1 MCIQIAGNLLTCC
14 RSDKPKAHG
23 FAVHLSLH
31 PGSQPGQAG
40 EIGALHQKR
49 QPSQIALTKGMPLGR
64 HQTTTN
70 EAIRLPTRVEGVP
83 LQEHPEKLV
92 GGVRNAGGPG
102 LPIAHRSNANA
113 EEIGHVLPSLAGEL
127 AKLPEL
133 GRGDGHNPR
142 TTGNPAPASAPDR
155 LRHYANINDPD
166 VHGPIFASSP
176 AAWLIPV
183 ACGPHGRI
191 ELAEI
196 RIGPFQ
202 SDAILRGPALLLG
215 DAAQIIS
222 CLGSRSAT
230 RGVRPRDS
238 RRPRR
243 AYRCWFAQGRTRDA
257 VWHGRVMDDTEFAM
271 SMRTCR
277 RVIPHHLRR

>member
-1 MCIQIAGNLLTCC
+1 MEGTHLRLYTYENRKGHGRLVHEWLLEQA
-14 RSDKPKAHG
+14 RGHG
-23 FAVHLSLH
+23 QV
-31 PGSQPGQAG
+31 
-40 EIGALHQKR
+40 
-49 QPSQIALTKGMPLGR
+49 
-64 HQTTTN
+64 
-70 EAIRLPTRVEGVP
+70 VP
-83 LQEHPEKLV
+83 HSEH
-92 GGVRNAGGPG
+92 N
-102 LPIAHRSNANA
+102 
-113 EEIGHVLPSLAGEL
+113 
-127 AKLPEL
+127 
-133 GRGDGHNPR
+133 
-142 TTGNPAPASAPDR
+142 
-155 LRHYANINDPD
+155 RHYANINDPD
-166 VHGPIFASSP
+166 VHGPIFASWRS
-176 AAWLIPV
+176 AWLIPV